1 MRKIIVRTCALYYE
15 FKIFKWYANIPRI
28 STIMF
33 PSLLFAGISG
43 ANEWTIPLYI
53 FLGIFGVAAWIGFSW
68 LGLGYFELWPVK
80 REELSDMQKKQYDIF
95 NKTYK
100 YGR

>member
-15 FKIFKWYANIPRI
+15 FKLFKWYANIPRI

-33 PSLLFAGISG
+33 PSLLFAGISH

-53 FLGIFGVAAWIGFSW
+53 FLGIFGIATWIGFSW
-68 LGLGYFELWPVK
+68 LGIGYFELWPVK
-80 REELSDMQKKQYDIF
+80 REELTEQQKKQYDIF
-95 NKTYK
+95 IKIN
-100 YGR
+100 R

>member
-33 PSLLFAGISG
+33 PSLLLAGISY
-43 ANEWTIPLYI
+43 ANDLNIITYV
-53 FLGIFGVAAWIGFSW
+53 FLGIFAVCSWIGFGW
-68 LGLGYFELWPVK
+68 FGLGYFELWPVK
-80 REELSDMQKKQYDIF
+80 RDELSDMQKKQYDIF
-95 NKTYK
+95 IKIN
-100 YGR
+100 R

>member
-33 PSLLFAGISG
+33 PSLLLAGIFH
-43 ANEWTIPLYI
+43 ANDLNIISYI
-53 FLGIFGVAAWIGFSW
+53 FLGIFSLGAWIGFDW
-68 LGLGYFELWPVK
+68 FGLGYFQLWPVK
-80 REELSDMQKKQYDIF
+80 REELSEMQKKQYNIF
-95 NKTYK
+95 NKTN
-100 YGR
+100 R